1 MAERAGVS
9 SAGCPVGDR
18 ASSAPSGPSNWAGMA
33 ITECPP
39 MTDRLADIRRR
50 LPAQQSFTPSDERSM
65 RWLELGMA
73 VTAIAAAVLLSFAH

>member
-1 MAERAGVS
+1 
-9 SAGCPVGDR
+9 
-18 ASSAPSGPSNWAGMA
+18 MA

-50 LPAQQSFTPSDERSM
+50 LPAQQSFAASDERSM